1 MTAMPQP
8 RTGKPSWHRHS
19 ADEIIQIIG
28 LAALCLLLATGPAR
42 AQQEL
47 TPAQQKAADL
57 RLPDLDRSELLP
69 ERRTPT
75 EVLLNERNP
84 FGSLALPPPEE
95 KDVAPI
101 EMETEEM
108 KIRRILG
115 SLRVS
120 GLTGDPGAGYTVLL
134 GPLLLRTGETLPRL
148 FADQAELLRVE
159 SVTDHDVVFTFVEK
173 DQSLPPRTISFNFD
187 LRPRVRSVL
196 AGELMKKVVTFDK
209 RGRMDMKPLPFG
221 SAEVISDALDKQNV
235 ESLVER
241 RFEMMGDTIS
251 APKENET
258 ESATAK

>member
-1 MTAMPQP
+1 MTAMPQL
-8 RTGKPSWHRHS
+8 RTGTPQWHRHP
-19 ADEIIQIIG
+19 ADEIIKIIS
-28 LAALCLLLATGPAR
+28 LAALCLLLASGFVR

-75 EVLLNERNP
+75 EVLLHERNP

-95 KDVAPI
+95 KEVAPI

-120 GLTGDPGAGYTVLL
+120 GVTGGPGAGYTVLL

-148 FADQAELLRVE
+148 FADQAEVLRVE
-159 SVTDHDVVFTFVEK
+159 SVTDHDVVFAFVEK
-173 DQSLPPRTISFNFD
+173 DSTLPPRTIGFNFD
-187 LRPRVRSVL
+187 IRPRVRSVL
-196 AGELMKKVVTFDK
+196 TGELLKKAVTFDK
-209 RGRMDMKPLPFG
+209 RGRMDMKPLKLE
-221 SAEVISDALDKQNV
+221 SVEAISDALDKQNM

-241 RFEMMGDTIS
+241 RFEMMGEAIS
-251 APKENET
+251 TPQENET
-258 ESATAK
+258 EPATTK